1 MVVSCEEV
9 WREVSAYLEGEV
21 QPELRSAIEEH
32 LRGCKHCTAVV
43 DGTRNVIELYADERM
58 IQVPAGFDHRLR
70 QRLEASMPR
79 SRGTAFGWM
88 VAAAAA
94 LLVVGSFEIANSAG
108 LNETTLR
115 SQLAQDGS
123 RVPPNLL
130 VVVTDG
136 RVFHAPECTLIHHK
150 NLEHTMI
157 ASQAVREGYVP
168 CTRCLK
174 RYLTSVAQLR
184 PQTPDTGLFMTAI
197 TSHASPQP
205 GPIH

>member
-9 WREVSAYLEGEV
+9 WREVSAYLDGDV

-32 LRGCKHCTAVV
+32 VRGCKHCTAVM
-43 DGTRNVIELYADERM
+43 DGTRNIIELYGDERM
-58 IQVPAGFDHRLR
+58 IEVPAGFDHRLR

-94 LLVVGSFEIANSAG
+94 LLVVGSFEVANSAG
-108 LNETTLR
+108 VTGTTLR
-115 SQLAQDGS
+115 SEHAQDGA

-150 NLEHTMI
+150 NLERSMI
-157 ASQAVREGYVP
+157 ASEAVREGYVP

-174 RYLTSVAQLR
+174 HYLTDVARFR
-184 PQTPDTGLFMTAI
+184 PETPDAGLLMAAR
-197 TSHASPQP
+197 SAVPQHAVTV
-205 GPIH
+205 H